1 MVFYVFMA
9 MVTTMTVYLLKRD
22 IKNNK
27 RIGKLNNSLK
37 TYIENERRRQ
47 AKKTA
52 PRDTGTSDPSGSR
65 DNGNEST

>member
-9 MVTTMTVYLLKRD
+9 MVTTMTVYLIKRD

-47 AKKTA
+47 AKKPKTGAAGTA
-52 PRDTGTSDPSGSR
+52 DPSGSR
-65 DNGNEST
+65 DNGNEPT